1 MRKEVCSSSAFGHA
15 RWRRVFSLSKD
26 YKGSHINKVAVDC
39 DIFDSFE
46 EEKGLFAEDLA
57 YLFHLLQSGK
67 IKGRVSSN
75 VGFGM
80 VEEEWIKCMEGKAD
94 GVVVLVSP
102 FKEEY
107 KETGSTK
114 ELISN
119 NVKIQDND
127 DHIEM
132 FIC

>member
-1 MRKEVCSSSAFGHA
+1 
-15 RWRRVFSLSKD
+15 
-26 YKGSHINKVAVDC
+26 
-39 DIFDSFE
+39 
-46 EEKGLFAEDLA
+46 
-57 YLFHLLQSGK
+57 
-67 IKGRVSSN
+67 
-75 VGFGM
+75 M